1 MKFLLDNIKSGHSIA
16 AFRSI
21 LLILLFSVSLGVFAQ
36 FPAKPDKIYL
46 VNDFAKILSSDQ
58 VNQLNNKLIDFRK
71 KTSDEIVIVTVDD
84 LEGYDKTQF
93 AVELAHKWGI
103 GQKGKDNGILILV
116 KPKTN
121 ASRGE
126 AYIAVGYGLEGV
138 VPDAIA
144 KRVVEFEMIPAF
156 KAGDYNAGL
165 VAATKVLMDIT
176 KGEYTADQYVE
187 SKGGD
192 FAGLIPLV
200 IFIILFILFA
210 SKGKNRSTGI
220 GSKSSLP
227 WWTLMFL
234 GSSMGGG
241 RSSSSGWGSFNSG
254 GGSFGGGG
262 FGGIG
267 GGGGFG
273 GGGAGGSW

>member
-1 MKFLLDNIKSGHSIA
+1 MRFLLDNIKK
-16 AFRSI
+16 RSK
-21 LLILLFSVSLGVFAQ
+21 LILAIGATFMLFVLSTNVFAQ
-36 FPAKPDKIYL
+36 IPAKPEPFYPIS
-46 VNDFAKILSSDQ
+46 DFANVFTNTQ
-58 VNQLNNKLIDFRK
+58 VNQLTRQLADFNA
-71 KTSDEIVIVTVDD
+71 KTSNAIVIVTVND
-84 LEGYDKTQF
+84 LEGYDKATY
-93 AVELAHKWGI
+93 AVELAHAWEI

-121 ASRGE
+121 VSRGE
-126 AYIAVGYGLEGV
+126 AYITVGYGLEGV

-144 KRVVEFEMIPAF
+144 KRIVDYEMIPSF
-156 KAGDYNAGL
+156 KTGDYYGGF

-176 KGEYTADQYVE
+176 AGEYTAEQYSK

-192 FAGLIPLV
+192 LAGLIPLFFFV
-200 IFIILFILFA
+200 IIFIIFA
-210 SKGKNRSTGI
+210 RGGKNR
-220 GSKSSLP
+220 GSGLGTRSSIP

-241 RSSSSGWGSFNSG
+241 RSSSGWGNFNSG

-262 FGGIG
+262 FGGFS